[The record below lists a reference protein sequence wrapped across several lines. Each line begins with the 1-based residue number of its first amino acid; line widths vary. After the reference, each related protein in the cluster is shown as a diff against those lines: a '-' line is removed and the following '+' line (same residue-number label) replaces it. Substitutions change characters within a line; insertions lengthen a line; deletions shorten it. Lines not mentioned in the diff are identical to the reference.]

1 MNETRT
7 LRPAAALAGLLLL
20 LSAAAAGQPE
30 RPTGGSAGSSTGSPT
45 WRPAAHEPVATFSI
59 VARDPDT
66 GELGVAVQ
74 SKYFSVG
81 HVVPWAEAGVGVVAT
96 QANVNAGYGLKGLRA
111 LREGLSAEQ
120 VKDRLLVEDE
130 FPNVEGRQFAVIDA
144 RGGIAVHTG
153 ETANFWA
160 GHRVGENY
168 SAQGNIL
175 TGPEVVE
182 AMGEAFEA
190 AEGTLAEKM
199 QAAMLAGQE
208 AGGDSRGRQSAA
220 MLVVGEGLGRNLN
233 NDVVAR
239 LQVEDHPTPIVE
251 LGRVLNINL
260 ALAAMS
266 RSRERMGA
274 GDGAAALAEA
284 ERATE
289 LWPAASDSWLNLGLL
304 AYSHGDRERALES
317 LRKASAMND
326 LFRGQLESTLGWT
339 NHPGLDEEFLAALFP
354 EGS

>member
-1 MNETRT
+1 MTPNRFP
-7 LRPAAALAGLLLL
+7 RAALGGLLLL
-20 LSAAAAGQPE
+20 AFAAAPAIAQP
-30 RPTGGSAGSSTGSPT
+30 
-45 WRPAAHEPVATFSI
+45 PAPEVHEPVATFSI
-59 VARDPDT
+59 VARDPAT

-81 HVVPWAEAGVGVVAT
+81 HVVPWAEAGVGVIAT
-96 QANVNAGYGLKGLRA
+96 QANVNAGYGLKGLDL
-111 LREGLSAEQ
+111 LREGLGAEE
-120 VKDRLLVEDE
+120 VRDRLLAEDE
-130 FPNVEGRQFAVIDA
+130 FPNVEGRQFAVVDA

-160 GHRVGENY
+160 GHRVGDHY

-182 AMGEAFEA
+182 AMGDAFEA

-199 QAAMLAGQE
+199 QAAMMAGQE

-220 MLVVGEGLGRNLN
+220 MLVVGKGMGRNIN

-251 LGRVLNINL
+251 LGRVLDINL

-266 RSRERMGA
+266 RSRERMQA
-274 GDGAAALAEA
+274 GDSAAALAEA
-284 ERATE
+284 ERAAE

-304 AYSHGDRERALES
+304 RYSAGDRDGALES
-317 LRKASAMND
+317 LEKAASMND

-339 NHPGLDEEFLAALFP
+339 NHPGLDDEFLAALFP

>member
-1 MNETRT
+1 MTPNRF
-7 LRPAAALAGLLLL
+7 PCAALGGLLLL
-20 LSAAAAGQPE
+20 AAAAVPVTAQP
-30 RPTGGSAGSSTGSPT
+30 
-45 WRPAAHEPVATFSI
+45 PAPEIHEPVATFSI
-59 VARDPDT
+59 VARDPAT

-81 HVVPWAEAGVGVVAT
+81 HVVPWAEAGVGVIAT
-96 QANVNAGYGLKGLRA
+96 QANVNAGYGLKGLDL
-111 LREGLSAEQ
+111 LREGLGAEQ
-120 VKDRLLVEDE
+120 VRDRLLAEDE

-160 GHRVGENY
+160 GHRVGDDY

-182 AMGEAFEA
+182 AMGDAFEA

-199 QAAMLAGQE
+199 QAAMMAGQE

-220 MLVVGEGLGRNLN
+220 MLVVGKGMGRNIN

-251 LGRVLNINL
+251 LGRVLDINL
-260 ALAAMS
+260 ALSAMS
-266 RSRERMGA
+266 RSRERMQA
-274 GDGAAALAEA
+274 GDSAAALAEA
-284 ERATE
+284 ERAAE

-304 AYSHGDRERALES
+304 RYSTGDREGALES
-317 LRKASAMND
+317 LKKAASMND

-339 NHPGLDEEFLAALFP
+339 NHPGLDDEFLAALFP

>member
-1 MNETRT
+1 MTSNRFP
-7 LRPAAALAGLLLL
+7 RAALGGLLLL
-20 LSAAAAGQPE
+20 AFAAAPATAQPPGPE
-30 RPTGGSAGSSTGSPT
+30 V
-45 WRPAAHEPVATFSI
+45 HQPVATFSI
-59 VARDPDT
+59 VARDPAT

-81 HVVPWAEAGVGVVAT
+81 HVVPWAEAGVGVIAT
-96 QANVNAGYGLKGLRA
+96 QANVNAGYGLKGLDL
-111 LREGLSAEQ
+111 LREGLGAEE
-120 VKDRLLVEDE
+120 VRDRLLAEDE

-182 AMGEAFEA
+182 AMGDAFEA
-190 AEGTLAEKM
+190 AGGTLAEKM
-199 QAAMLAGQE
+199 QAAMMAGQE

-220 MLVVGEGLGRNLN
+220 MLVVGKGMGRNIN

-251 LGRVLNINL
+251 LGRVLDINL
-260 ALAAMS
+260 ALSAMS
-266 RSRERMGA
+266 RSRERMQA
-274 GDGAAALAEA
+274 GDSAAALAEA
-284 ERATE
+284 ERAAE
-289 LWPAASDSWLNLGLL
+289 LWPASSDSWLNLGLL
-304 AYSHGDRERALES
+304 RYSAGDRDGALES
-317 LRKASAMND
+317 LKKAASMND

-339 NHPGLDEEFLAALFP
+339 NHPGLDDEFLAALFP

>member
-1 MNETRT
+1 M
-7 LRPAAALAGLLLL
+7 
-20 LSAAAAGQPE
+20 
-30 RPTGGSAGSSTGSPT
+30 
-45 WRPAAHEPVATFSI
+45 ATFSI
-59 VARDPDT
+59 VARDPAT

-81 HVVPWAEAGVGVVAT
+81 HVVPWAEAGVGVIAT
-96 QANVNAGYGLKGLRA
+96 QANVNAGYGLKGLDL
-111 LREGLSAEQ
+111 LREGMSAEE
-120 VKDRLLVEDE
+120 VRDRLLAEDE

-144 RGGIAVHTG
+144 RGGVAVHTG

-160 GHRVGENY
+160 GHRVGGDY

-182 AMGEAFEA
+182 AMGDAFEA

-199 QAAMLAGQE
+199 QAAMMAGQE

-220 MLVVGEGLGRNLN
+220 MLVVGKGMGRNIN

-251 LGRVLNINL
+251 LGRVLDINL
-260 ALAAMS
+260 ALSAMS
-266 RSRERMGA
+266 RSRERMQA
-274 GDGAAALAEA
+274 GDSAAALAEA
-284 ERATE
+284 ERAAE

-304 AYSHGDRERALES
+304 RYSAGDRDGALES
-317 LRKASAMND
+317 LKKAASMND

-339 NHPGLDEEFLAALFP
+339 NHPGLDDEFLAALFP

>member
-1 MNETRT
+1 MTPTRFPRAV
-7 LRPAAALAGLLLL
+7 LGGLLLL
-20 LSAAAAGQPE
+20 AVAAAPAIAQP
-30 RPTGGSAGSSTGSPT
+30 
-45 WRPAAHEPVATFSI
+45 PAPEAHQPVATFSI
-59 VARDPDT
+59 VARDPAT

-81 HVVPWAEAGVGVVAT
+81 HVVPWAEAGVGVIAT
-96 QANVNAGYGLKGLRA
+96 QANVNAGYGLKGLDL
-111 LREGLSAEQ
+111 LREGMSAEE
-120 VKDRLLVEDE
+120 VRDRLLAEDE

-160 GHRVGENY
+160 GHRVGGDY

-182 AMGEAFEA
+182 AMGDAFEA

-199 QAAMLAGQE
+199 QAAMMAGQE

-220 MLVVGEGLGRNLN
+220 MLVVGKGMGRNIN

-251 LGRVLNINL
+251 LGRVLDINL
-260 ALAAMS
+260 ALSAMS
-266 RSRERMGA
+266 RSRERMQA
-274 GDGAAALAEA
+274 GDSAAALAEA
-284 ERATE
+284 ERAAE

-304 AYSHGDRERALES
+304 RYSAGDRDGALES
-317 LRKASAMND
+317 LKKAASMND

-339 NHPGLDEEFLAALFP
+339 NHPGLDDEFLAALFP

>member
-1 MNETRT
+1 MTPTRFPRAV
-7 LRPAAALAGLLLL
+7 LGGLLLL
-20 LSAAAAGQPE
+20 AAAAAPAIAQP
-30 RPTGGSAGSSTGSPT
+30 
-45 WRPAAHEPVATFSI
+45 PAPEVHQPVATFSI
-59 VARDPDT
+59 VARDPAT

-81 HVVPWAEAGVGVVAT
+81 HVVPWAEAGVGVIAT
-96 QANVNAGYGLKGLRA
+96 QANVNAGYGLKGLDL
-111 LREGLSAEQ
+111 LREGMSAEE
-120 VKDRLLVEDE
+120 VRDRLLAEDE

-160 GHRVGENY
+160 GHRVGGDY

-182 AMGEAFEA
+182 AMGDAFEA

-199 QAAMLAGQE
+199 QAAMMAGQE

-220 MLVVGEGLGRNLN
+220 MLVVGKGMGRNIN

-251 LGRVLNINL
+251 LGRVLDINL
-260 ALAAMS
+260 ALSAMS
-266 RSRERMGA
+266 RSRERMQG
-274 GDGAAALAEA
+274 GDSAAALAEA
-284 ERATE
+284 ERAAE
-289 LWPAASDSWLNLGLL
+289 LWPAASDAWLNLGLL
-304 AYSHGDRERALES
+304 RYSAGDRDGALES
-317 LRKASAMND
+317 LKKAASMND

-339 NHPGLDEEFLAALFP
+339 NHPGLDDEFLAALFP

>member
-1 MNETRT
+1 MTPTRFPRAV
-7 LRPAAALAGLLLL
+7 LGGLLLL
-20 LSAAAAGQPE
+20 AAAAAPAIAQP
-30 RPTGGSAGSSTGSPT
+30 
-45 WRPAAHEPVATFSI
+45 PAPEVHQPVATFSI
-59 VARDPDT
+59 VARDPAT

-81 HVVPWAEAGVGVVAT
+81 HVVPWAEAGVGVIAT
-96 QANVNAGYGLKGLRA
+96 QANVNAGYGLKGLDL
-111 LREGLSAEQ
+111 LREGMSAEE
-120 VKDRLLVEDE
+120 VRDRLLAEDE

-160 GHRVGENY
+160 GHRVGGDY

-182 AMGEAFEA
+182 AMGDAFEA

-199 QAAMLAGQE
+199 QAAMMAGQE

-220 MLVVGEGLGRNLN
+220 MLVVGKGMGRNIN

-251 LGRVLNINL
+251 LGRVLDINL
-260 ALAAMS
+260 ALSAMS
-266 RSRERMGA
+266 RSRERMQA
-274 GDGAAALAEA
+274 GDSAAALAEA
-284 ERATE
+284 ERAAE

-304 AYSHGDRERALES
+304 RYSAGDRDGALES
-317 LRKASAMND
+317 LKKAASMND

-339 NHPGLDEEFLAALFP
+339 NHPGLDDEFLAALFP

>member
-1 MNETRT
+1 MTPNRFPRAV
-7 LRPAAALAGLLLL
+7 LGGLLFL
-20 LSAAAAGQPE
+20 AAAAAPAVAQP
-30 RPTGGSAGSSTGSPT
+30 
-45 WRPAAHEPVATFSI
+45 PAAEVHQPVATFSI
-59 VARDPDT
+59 VARDPAT

-81 HVVPWAEAGVGVVAT
+81 HVVPWAEAGVGVIAT
-96 QANVNAGYGLKGLRA
+96 QANVNAGYGLKGLDL
-111 LREGLSAEQ
+111 LREGLGAEE
-120 VKDRLLVEDE
+120 VRDRLLAEDE

-160 GHRVGENY
+160 GHRVGGDY

-175 TGPEVVE
+175 TGPEVVD
-182 AMGEAFEA
+182 AMGDAFEG

-199 QAAMLAGQE
+199 QAAMMAGQE

-220 MLVVGEGLGRNLN
+220 MLVVGKGMGRNIN

-251 LGRVLNINL
+251 LGRVLDINL
-260 ALAAMS
+260 ALSAMS
-266 RSRERMGA
+266 RSRERMQA
-274 GDGAAALAEA
+274 GDSAAALAEA
-284 ERATE
+284 ERAAE

-304 AYSHGDRERALES
+304 RYSAGDRDGALES
-317 LRKASAMND
+317 LKKAASMND

-339 NHPGLDEEFLAALFP
+339 NHPGLDDEFLAALFP

>member
-1 MNETRT
+1 MTPNRFP
-7 LRPAAALAGLLLL
+7 RAALGGLLLL
-20 LSAAAAGQPE
+20 AIAAAPVTAQP
-30 RPTGGSAGSSTGSPT
+30 
-45 WRPAAHEPVATFSI
+45 PAPEIHEPVATFSI
-59 VARDPDT
+59 VARDPAT

-81 HVVPWAEAGVGVVAT
+81 HVVPWAEAGVGVIAT
-96 QANVNAGYGLKGLRA
+96 QANVNAGYGLKGLDL
-111 LREGLSAEQ
+111 LREGLGAEQ
-120 VKDRLLVEDE
+120 VRDRLLAEDE

-160 GHRVGENY
+160 GHRVGDDY

-182 AMGEAFEA
+182 AMGDAFEA

-199 QAAMLAGQE
+199 QAAMMAGQE

-220 MLVVGEGLGRNLN
+220 MLVVGKGMGRNIN

-251 LGRVLNINL
+251 LGRVLDINL
-260 ALAAMS
+260 ALSAMS
-266 RSRERMGA
+266 RSRERMQA
-274 GDGAAALAEA
+274 GDSAAALAEA
-284 ERATE
+284 ERAAE

-304 AYSHGDRERALES
+304 RYSTGDREGALES
-317 LRKASAMND
+317 LKKAASMND

-339 NHPGLDEEFLAALFP
+339 NHPGLDDEFLAALFP

>member
-1 MNETRT
+1 MTPNRFPRAV
-7 LRPAAALAGLLLL
+7 LGGLLLL
-20 LSAAAAGQPE
+20 AAAAAPAIAQP
-30 RPTGGSAGSSTGSPT
+30 
-45 WRPAAHEPVATFSI
+45 PAPEVHQPVATFSI
-59 VARDPDT
+59 VARDPAT

-81 HVVPWAEAGVGVVAT
+81 HVVPWAEAGVGVIAT
-96 QANVNAGYGLKGLRA
+96 QANVNAGYGLKGLDL
-111 LREGLSAEQ
+111 LREGMSAEE
-120 VKDRLLVEDE
+120 VRDRLLAEDE

-160 GHRVGENY
+160 GHRVGGDY

-182 AMGEAFEA
+182 AMGDAFEA

-199 QAAMLAGQE
+199 QAAMMAGQE

-220 MLVVGEGLGRNLN
+220 MLVVGKGMGRNIN

-251 LGRVLNINL
+251 LGRVLDINL
-260 ALAAMS
+260 ALSAMS
-266 RSRERMGA
+266 RSRERMQA
-274 GDGAAALAEA
+274 GDSAAALAEA
-284 ERATE
+284 ERAAE

-304 AYSHGDRERALES
+304 RYSAGDRDGALAS
-317 LRKASAMND
+317 LKKAASMND

-339 NHPGLDEEFLAALFP
+339 NHPGLDDEFLAALFP

>member
-1 MNETRT
+1 MTPNRFPRAV
-7 LRPAAALAGLLLL
+7 LGGLLLL
-20 LSAAAAGQPE
+20 AAAAAPTVAQP
-30 RPTGGSAGSSTGSPT
+30 
-45 WRPAAHEPVATFSI
+45 PAPEVHQPVATFSI
-59 VARDPDT
+59 VARDPAT

-81 HVVPWAEAGVGVVAT
+81 HVVPWAEAGVGVIAT
-96 QANVNAGYGLKGLRA
+96 QANVNAGYGLKGLDL
-111 LREGLSAEQ
+111 LREGMSAEE
-120 VKDRLLVEDE
+120 VRDRLLAEDE

-160 GHRVGENY
+160 GHRVGGDY

-182 AMGEAFEA
+182 AMGDAFEA

-199 QAAMLAGQE
+199 QAAMMAGQE

-220 MLVVGEGLGRNLN
+220 MLVVGKGMGRNIN

-251 LGRVLNINL
+251 LGRVLDINL
-260 ALAAMS
+260 ALSAMS
-266 RSRERMGA
+266 RSRERMQA
-274 GDGAAALAEA
+274 GDSAAALAEA
-284 ERATE
+284 ERAAE

-304 AYSHGDRERALES
+304 RYSAGDRDGALES
-317 LRKASAMND
+317 LKKAASMND

-339 NHPGLDEEFLAALFP
+339 NHPGLDDEFLAALFP